1 MLATRAL
8 HRVGTARAFSTTT
21 STTARAA
28 AARAALAASTRH
40 VGARWTAA
48 AAPRARWRDAMKARV
63 KATAFQAVVNEGPRE
78 GKVSEAAEGK
88 DGGTED
94 NGWDDDDDDDD
105 DDEYQ

>member
-8 HRVGTARAFSTTT
+8 RRVGAARAFSTTT

-48 AAPRARWRDAMKARV
+48 TVKTDFRECAAFQNIDAIEQTPSIRTTG
-63 KATAFQAVVNEGPRE
+63 ATAAEEGR
-78 GKVSEAAEGK
+78 AL
-88 DGGTED
+88 
-94 NGWDDDDDDDD
+94 
-105 DDEYQ
+105 

>member
-8 HRVGTARAFSTTT
+8 RRVGTARAFSTTT

-48 AAPRARWRDAMKARV
+48 AAPRARWRDAIRAARL
-63 KATAFQAVVNEGPRE
+63 ARFG
-78 GKVSEAAEGK
+78 
-88 DGGTED
+88 
-94 NGWDDDDDDDD
+94 
-105 DDEYQ
+105 